1 MNSLPPSPTFWQW
14 LTSIDSGDLA
24 GLSFL
29 AGCCFIAFTL
39 ILSVTAHFMYK
50 NRLQNALKRDM
61 LERGFDAEEI
71 ALAVHGTPRAAKT
84 DSGITDPFH
93 ALKVK
98 Q

>member
-1 MNSLPPSPTFWQW
+1 MNSPSPSFWQW
-14 LTSIDSGDLA
+14 FTSLDTGDLA
-24 GLSFL
+24 GLSIL
-29 AGCCFIAFTL
+29 AVCGLVVMTL
-39 ILSVTAHFMYK
+39 ILSMTVYFIHK

-71 ALAVHGTPRAAKT
+71 ALAAHGTPRAAKT